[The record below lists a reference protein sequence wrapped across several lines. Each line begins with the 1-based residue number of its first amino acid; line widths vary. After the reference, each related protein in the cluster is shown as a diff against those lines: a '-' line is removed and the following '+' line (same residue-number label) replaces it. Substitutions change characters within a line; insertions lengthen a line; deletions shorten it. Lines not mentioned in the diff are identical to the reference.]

1 MSRFYRVI
9 HMILRPLLYLLFPIS
24 AEGLEN
30 IPAGGAVLCCNHASA
45 WDPVL
50 LAIRIPRTVPLRFMA
65 KAELFQN
72 PILAWLIR
80 KLGAFP
86 VHRGSNDLG
95 AMKTA
100 MKCLQ
105 EGQKLVGFPEGTRG
119 AEEGDASAKGGAVVL
134 STRTGVPMV
143 PVYCGGP
150 KRLFRRDT
158 IVFGAP
164 YQPVIAGRRPT
175 PEENREIAEKLME
188 RIYALKGT
196 VCDAGN

>member
-1 MSRFYRVI
+1 MNRFYRTV
-9 HMILRPLLYLLFPIS
+9 HMILRPLLYLLFLIS
-24 AEGLEN
+24 AEVVEN

-50 LAIRIPRTVPLRFMA
+50 LALRIPRTIPLRFMA
-65 KAELFQN
+65 KAELFRN
-72 PILAWLIR
+72 PLLAWLIR

-86 VHRGSNDLG
+86 VHRRSNDLS

-105 EGQKLVGFPEGTRG
+105 EGQKLIVFPEGTRV
-119 AEEGDASAKGGAVVL
+119 AEEGEASAKGGAVVL

-143 PVYCGGP
+143 PVYCGGR
-150 KRLFRRDT
+150 KRLFHRDT
-158 IVFGAP
+158 IVIGAP

-175 PEENREIAEKLME
+175 PEENRDIAEELME
-188 RIYALKGT
+188 RIYALKEMT
-196 VCDAGN
+196 